1 MYGQR
6 TNMKPK
12 LPGFASD
19 MPNLD
24 LSAPSARVNHRIVF
38 IPKVVRGLPL
48 GYLNR
53 LEERLA
59 ETEAALYGALMTLPS
74 TSPTTVVQAT
84 AKPDSVRKPKAARM
98 DGWSRLPL
106 RTRSDLKRW
115 QAAMGDQ
122 FTIEQARAK
131 PFTESSGG
139 GHATPILRTASTPSF
154 GEGEARESTLDAW
167 QPREDVHMGSSSE
180 THHQPLEMMS
190 APVHSRIQASGSGV
204 TSPDR
209 SPELSNVTGTGE
221 SHEEPDQSTMAD
233 ELSKS
238 QPSIYF

>member
-12 LPGFASD
+12 LP
-19 MPNLD
+19 
-24 LSAPSARVNHRIVF
+24 
-38 IPKVVRGLPL
+38 RGLPL

-84 AKPDSVRKPKAARM
+84 AEPDSARKAKATRL
-98 DGWSRLPL
+98 DEWSRLPL
-106 RTRSDLKRW
+106 RTWSDMKRW

-122 FTIEQARAK
+122 FTIEQPRAK

-139 GHATPILRTASTPSF
+139 GYATPILRTASTPSF
-154 GEGEARESTLDAW
+154 GEGEARGSTLDAW
-167 QPREDVHMGSSSE
+167 QPREDVHMGSSYE
-180 THHQPLEMMS
+180 THLRPLEMMS
-190 APVHSRIQASGSGV
+190 APVRSRGQAWSGV

-209 SPELSNVTGTGE
+209 SPELTNVTGTDEGRKE
-221 SHEEPDQSTMAD
+221 FDQSIMAD